1 MKEKNSRIT
10 TAYLIIYHTYD
21 NKNTSAR
28 IIGGTLDQQK
38 AFQWALSHYEDK
50 IIILSSEKGKNIYTL
65 HEDFIEICPT
75 KIVDCR

>member
-21 NKNTSAR
+21 NKNTHEK
-28 IIGGTLDQQK
+28 IIGGTLDQEK
-38 AFQWALSHYEDK
+38 AFQWALSHYGDK
-50 IIILSSEKGKNIYTL
+50 IIILSAEKGKNIYTL
-65 HEDFIEICPT
+65 HEDFIEIRLT